1 MQNREPRI
9 IQMPKKRTDNRAAR
23 MLGTAFVVGLVGF
36 AVVASALLAVAVVA
50 GLWRFIS
57 WAVGA

>member
-1 MQNREPRI
+1 MQNREPRVI
-9 IQMPKKRTDNRAAR
+9 RLPRRQENRAAR
-23 MLGTAFVVGLVGF
+23 ALGGLFAAAIVAFF
-36 AVVASALLAVAVVA
+36 AIATVMAMVAVVA

>member
-1 MQNREPRI
+1 MPNREPRVI
-9 IQMPKKRTDNRAAR
+9 RLPRRQENRAAR

-36 AVVASALLAVAVVA
+36 AVVASALLAVAIVA
-50 GLWRFIS
+50 GLWRFIT

>member
-1 MQNREPRI
+1 MPGGRLSSPRRRE
-9 IQMPKKRTDNRAAR
+9 DNRAAR

-50 GLWRFIS
+50 GLWRLIA
-57 WAVGA
+57 WAVGS